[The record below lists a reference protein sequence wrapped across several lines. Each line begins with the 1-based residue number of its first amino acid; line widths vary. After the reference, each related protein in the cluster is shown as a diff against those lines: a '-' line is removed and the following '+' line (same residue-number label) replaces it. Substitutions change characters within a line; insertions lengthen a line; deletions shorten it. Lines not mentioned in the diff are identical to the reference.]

1 MKNQSVQLR
10 DSAPMRWLMLLLVA
24 LTMFAAY
31 VASDIFSPLQ
41 TMLERHNQWNPSEY
55 GWFAGSYSIFNVFLG
70 MLIFGGIILDRK
82 GIRFSGI
89 LSSILMVIGI
99 GIKYWAVT
107 DQSLLGNS
115 MMFLGDEYKMQVVW
129 AVVGFGIFGVGAEVA
144 GITVSKSIVKWFKG
158 KELALAMGM
167 QLSLARLGSAAA
179 LAFSPMIASR
189 YGNVSTPVL
198 FGFVLLI
205 LGLLSFIIYSVY
217 DKKLDV
223 QIKADETEPEE
234 PFNMKDLKAV
244 LNNKGFWLIAILCVV
259 FYSAVF
265 PFLKY
270 AAGLMEFK
278 FGVDPKLSG
287 LIPSMLPFGAIVLTP
302 LFGRIYDKIGH
313 GADLMIGGSFLL
325 VSVHIL
331 FAMPFIDQW
340 WMAII
345 LMILLGIAFS
355 MVPSAMWPSLAKI
368 MPERQ
373 LGTTYALTFYIQNI
387 GLMLVPIMVG
397 NVLNKYSIVGTIV
410 KDGVTVNQYDY
421 TLTMSIFAAIC
432 SLAIVV
438 SLLLKFMD
446 KKMGY
451 GLQYANMEK
460 KK

>member
-1 MKNQSVQLR
+1 MKNPSVQLR

-70 MLIFGGIILDRK
+70 MLIFGGIILDKK

-89 LSSILMVIGI
+89 MSCILMVIGI
-99 GIKYWAVT
+99 AIKYWAVT
-107 DQSLLGNS
+107 DDSLLGNS
-115 MMFLGDEYKMQVVW
+115 MMFLGSEYKMQVVW

-179 LAFSPMIASR
+179 LAFSPMIATR
-189 YGNVSTPVL
+189 YSNVSAPVL
-198 FGFVLLI
+198 FGLVLLI
-205 LGLLSFIIYSVY
+205 LGTLAFAVYSIY
-217 DKKLDV
+217 DKKLDT
-223 QIKADETEPEE
+223 QIKADELEPEE
-234 PFNMKDLKAV
+234 SFNVKDLKAV

-278 FGVDPKLSG
+278 FGVDPQLSG

-313 GADLMIGGSFLL
+313 GADLMIAGSVLL
-325 VSVHIL
+325 VSVHVL

-387 GLMLVPIMVG
+387 GLMLVPILIG

-410 KDGVTVNQYDY
+410 KDGMEVNQYDY

-438 SLLLKFMD
+438 SLVLKFID

-451 GLQYANMEK
+451 GLQFANMEK

>member
-1 MKNQSVQLR
+1 MKNKSALLS
-10 DSAPMRWLMLLLVA
+10 DSTATRWLMLLLIA
-24 LTMFAAY
+24 ITMFAAY

-41 TMLERHNQWNPSEY
+41 TMLERHNQWSATEY
-55 GWFAGSYSIFNVFLG
+55 GWFSGSYSIFNVFLG
-70 MLIFGGIILDRK
+70 MLIFGGLILDKK

-89 LSSILMVIGI
+89 LSCILMVTGI
-99 GIKYWAVT
+99 AIKYWAVT
-107 DQSLLGNS
+107 NDALIQTSMSLFGTQ
-115 MMFLGDEYKMQVVW
+115 YKMQVVW

-144 GITVSKSIVKWFKG
+144 GITVSKAIVKWFKG

-179 LAFSPMIASR
+179 LAFSPMIAVKFQSV
-189 YGNVSTPVL
+189 GTPVL
-198 FGFVLLI
+198 FGLTLLVV
-205 LGLLSFIIYSVY
+205 GGLSFVIYSIY
-217 DKKLDV
+217 DKKLDK
-223 QIKADETEPEE
+223 QIQEAATEEE
-234 PFNMKDLKAV
+234 ESFNAKDVKAV
-244 LNNKGFWLIAILCVV
+244 LSNKGFWLIALLCVV

-313 GADLMIGGSFLL
+313 GADLMIGGSILL
-325 VSVHIL
+325 VSVHVL
-331 FAMPFIDQW
+331 FAMPFINQW
-340 WMAII
+340 WVAII

-387 GLMLVPIMVG
+387 GLMVVPILIG
-397 NVLNKYSIVGTIV
+397 FVLNNYCVVDSVM
-410 KDGVTVNQYDY
+410 KDGLAVKVYDY
-421 TLTMSIFAAIC
+421 TLPMSIFAGIC
-432 SLAIVV
+432 SLAIFIA
-438 SLLLKFMD
+438 LILKRVD

-451 GLQYANMEK
+451 GLQVANMK
-460 KK
+460 KQ

>member
-1 MKNQSVQLR
+1 MKNPSVQLR

-70 MLIFGGIILDRK
+70 MLIFGGIILDKK
-82 GIRFSGI
+82 GIRFSG
-89 LSSILMVIGI
+89 LMSCILMVIGI
-99 GIKYWAVT
+99 AIKYWAVT
-107 DQSLLGNS
+107 DDSLLGNS
-115 MMFLGDEYKMQVVW
+115 MMFLGSEYKMQVVW

-179 LAFSPMIASR
+179 LAFSPMIATR
-189 YGNVSTPVL
+189 YSNVSAPVL
-198 FGFVLLI
+198 FGLVLLV
-205 LGLLSFIIYSVY
+205 LGTLAFAVYSIY
-217 DKKLDV
+217 DKKLDT
-223 QIKADETEPEE
+223 QIKADELEPEE
-234 PFNMKDLKAV
+234 SFNAKDLKAV

-278 FGVDPKLSG
+278 FGVDPQLSG

-313 GADLMIGGSFLL
+313 GADLMIAGSVLL
-325 VSVHIL
+325 VSVHVL

-387 GLMLVPIMVG
+387 GLMLVPILIG

-410 KDGVTVNQYDY
+410 KDGMEVNQYDY

-438 SLLLKFMD
+438 SLVLKFID

-451 GLQYANMEK
+451 GLQFANMEK
-460 KK
+460 KN

>member
-1 MKNQSVQLR
+1 MKNPSVQLR

-70 MLIFGGIILDRK
+70 MLIFGGIILDKK

-89 LSSILMVIGI
+89 MSCILMVIGI
-99 GIKYWAVT
+99 AIKYWAVT
-107 DQSLLGNS
+107 DDSLLGNS
-115 MMFLGDEYKMQVVW
+115 MMFLGSEYKMQVVW

-179 LAFSPMIASR
+179 LAFSPMIATR
-189 YGNVSTPVL
+189 YSNVSAPVL
-198 FGFVLLI
+198 FGLVLLV
-205 LGLLSFIIYSVY
+205 LGTLAFAVYSIY
-217 DKKLDV
+217 DKKLDT
-223 QIKADETEPEE
+223 QIKADELEPEE
-234 PFNMKDLKAV
+234 SFNVKDLKAV

-278 FGVDPKLSG
+278 FGVDPQLSG

-313 GADLMIGGSFLL
+313 GADLMIAGSVLL
-325 VSVHIL
+325 VSVHVL

-387 GLMLVPIMVG
+387 GLMLVPILIG

-410 KDGVTVNQYDY
+410 KDGMEVNQYDY

-438 SLLLKFMD
+438 SLVLKFID

-451 GLQYANMEK
+451 GLQFANMEK

>member
-1 MKNQSVQLR
+1 MKTPSVQLR
-10 DSAPMRWLMLLLVA
+10 DSAATRWLMLLLVA

-31 VASDIFSPLQ
+31 VASDVFSPLQ
-41 TMLERHNQWNPSEY
+41 TMLESHNQWNATEY
-55 GWFAGSYSIFNVFLG
+55 GWFSGSYSIFNVFLG
-70 MLIFGGIILDRK
+70 MLIFGGIILDKK

-89 LSSILMVIGI
+89 LSSILMVVGI

-107 DQSLLGNS
+107 NPALLETSMSFFGN
-115 MMFLGDEYKMQVVW
+115 EYKMQVLW

-144 GITVSKSIVKWFKG
+144 GITVSKTIVKWFKG
-158 KELALAMGM
+158 KEMALAMGM

-179 LAFSPMIASR
+179 LAFSPMIAVKF
-189 YGNVSTPVL
+189 GNVGTPVL
-198 FGFVLLI
+198 FGLCLLVL
-205 LGLLSFIIYSVY
+205 GCLSFLIYTIY
-217 DKKLDV
+217 DKRLDK
-223 QIKADETEPEE
+223 QIKRDEVEPEE
-234 PFNMKDLKAV
+234 SFNVKDVKAV
-244 LNNKGFWLIAILCVV
+244 LANKGFWLIALLCLV

-278 FGVDPKLSG
+278 FGVDPELSG
-287 LIPSMLPFGAIVLTP
+287 LIPSLLPFGAIILTP

-313 GADLMIGGSFLL
+313 GADLMIAGSTLL

-331 FAMPFIDQW
+331 FAMPFITQW
-340 WMAII
+340 WMAIV

-387 GLMLVPIMVG
+387 GLMVVPILIG
-397 NVLNKYSIVGTIV
+397 SVLNKYCIVGTIM
-410 KDGVTVNQYDY
+410 KGDMQVNVYNY
-421 TLTMSIFAAIC
+421 TLPMSIFAGICASAIII
-432 SLAIVV
+432 SLV
-438 SLLLKFMD
+438 LKKVD

-451 GLQYANMEK
+451 GLQVANMQK